1 MRLVLTIL
9 LAAPA
14 AGLRASATRPQDSVV
29 LLSSA
34 GFREMGVGNGFAV
47 GDGSLIITAH
57 HIAFDHSERGGHL
70 MPGRITVFSP
80 YLGDACHGVIIAS
93 DEELDLAVIEVPWKG
108 HPCLELATDKEIAI
122 AERLQTIRVAQAGQS
137 LIADPNRRLTAED
150 LYQSDT
156 QDVDTV
162 AVRSEIPRFVE
173 LKVAGLLGE
182 GWSGSPMILP
192 GSTKVAACFTRLHRQ
207 AAGPERPQGPTVSQ
221 LRRIPMA
228 DRYQAR
234 LAEAHKEPPAASPSD
249 AIEVFRLVL
258 LAHLRNNP
266 GMYEQAVGSAQQVIA
281 ARPDN
286 PIGYEAA
293 AFALERAGRKDEAA
307 SLYEKA
313 LQRKPVSFELQ
324 LYYSQFLAER
334 GEPNKAMEIL
344 DRLREAGT
352 SRDLVCIAVV
362 NVLGTQGRYDRCLQF
377 LDEALGANPRNA
389 YLWQQ
394 KAGCLVQS
402 QGGRP
407 SLQVAECLEK
417 SVQLRPEIG
426 PWRGNLARL
435 YEQLGELDR
444 SEAHFRK
451 LLEIE
456 PDNPVVYVWLAEF
469 IEKHRPTARQQA
481 VELAEKA
488 LRLPSNPRGKPR
500 EAIEGLIGR
509 LKADPNAPQ

>member
-1 MRLVLTIL
+1 LALAIL
-9 LAAPA
+9 LATSGTAI
-14 AGLRASATRPQDSVV
+14 LASATRPQDAVV

-57 HIAFDHSERGGHL
+57 HIAFDHSEPGGHL

-93 DEELDLAVIEVPWKG
+93 DEELDLAAIEVPWKG
-108 HPCLELATDKEIAI
+108 HPALELATDKEIAT
-122 AERLQTIRVAQAGQS
+122 AERLQTIRVAHVGQS

-173 LKVAGLLGE
+173 LKVAGLLAE

-192 GSTKVAACFTRLHRQ
+192 GTTKVVACFTRLHRQ
-207 AAGPERPQGPTVSQ
+207 AAGPERPQGPAVSQ
-221 LRRIPMA
+221 LRRVSMA
-228 DRYQAR
+228 DRYLAR
-234 LAEAHKEPPAASPSD
+234 LTEASKESPAASPPD
-249 AIEVFRLVL
+249 ALDVFRLAL

-266 GMYEQAVGSAQQVIA
+266 GMYEQAVGPAQQFIT

-307 SLYEKA
+307 GFYEKA
-313 LQRKPVSFELQ
+313 LQRRPVSFELQ

-344 DRLREAGT
+344 DKLKEAGT
-352 SRDLVCIAVV
+352 SRDLVSIAMV
-362 NVLGTQGRYDRCLQF
+362 NVLGTQGRYDRCLQL
-377 LDEALGANPRNA
+377 LDEALAANPRNA

-417 SVQLRPEIG
+417 SVLLRPEIG

-435 YEQLGELDR
+435 LEQLGDLDR

-451 LLEIE
+451 LLEVE

-469 IEKHRPTARQQA
+469 IEKHRPAARQQA
-481 VELAEKA
+481 VELPEKA
-488 LRLPSNPRGKPR
+488 LRLPPNPRGQSR
-500 EAIEGLIGR
+500 EDIEGLIGR
-509 LKADPNAPQ
+509 LKADPNAPK